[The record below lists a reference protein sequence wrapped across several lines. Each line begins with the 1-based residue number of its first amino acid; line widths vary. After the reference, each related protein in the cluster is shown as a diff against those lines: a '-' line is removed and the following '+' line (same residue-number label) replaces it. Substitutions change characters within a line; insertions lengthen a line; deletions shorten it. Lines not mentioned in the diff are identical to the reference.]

1 VLSGIPLNIEK
12 IINMRP
18 LPNRTRIASM
28 ILLIILFLLITPI
41 LIAYS
46 LGYRILDINDVF
58 VLEKTGGI
66 YVHSNI
72 SDTTVYL
79 DGKFNKANGT
89 FFRNTLIQNLK
100 PEVEHLVEVQ
110 KEGYQT
116 WRKSLPVYSSIV
128 TESRVLMIPKEV
140 SQREVF
146 PFVDIKGE
154 GTTTVPVKAKIV
166 KGRAVPTD
174 EEYKNIM
181 TLFEG
186 KDIYATSTQTK
197 VIKSLTTNSASS
209 TSTTSKDLP
218 EYFVKLGIKDP
229 QNLKNLIQNA
239 QEISWLDSGNIIL
252 NWVGNDI
259 EIPYYYC
266 LEPDNCHEKI
276 VLDWND
282 EIKKFDFLPGR
293 NDVFL
298 ILVNSGLYAV
308 EADGRSERN
317 VQVVYDAN
325 IDDFIIGPNNKI
337 FVRDGDKFFELTI

>member
-1 VLSGIPLNIEK
+1 
-12 IINMRP
+12 MRP

-28 ILLIILFLLITPI
+28 TLLIILFLLITPI

-100 PEVEHLVEVQ
+100 PEVDHLVEVQ